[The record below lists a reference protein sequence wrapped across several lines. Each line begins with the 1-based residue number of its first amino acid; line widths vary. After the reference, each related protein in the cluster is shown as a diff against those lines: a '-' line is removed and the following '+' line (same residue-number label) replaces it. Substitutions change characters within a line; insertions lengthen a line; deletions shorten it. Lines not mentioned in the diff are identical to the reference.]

1 MRSVAGRRT
10 AGQIA
15 NLGLLVVAILLVAAL
30 VDYALLDPA
39 FAQGSPFGGP
49 RPGPCSVP
57 RDGILGWVF
66 AKQAEFSRQF
76 SDLIRA
82 SKADGTAA
90 WSLMGL
96 SFLYGIFHA
105 AGPGHGKAVISSY
118 LVANEET
125 WVRGV
130 VLSFLSALMQAIV
143 AVAVVGIANV
153 LLHATAATM
162 KGTVNIIEIVSY
174 LLIMWVGARLLL
186 VKGWSFVRA
195 LFRIETGPLE
205 APTVALLLAL
215 IDVSM
220 LEITTAT
227 LYATIGAERPIEQ
240 LGYFLVQVLCVSLLF
255 LKGRG
260 FLAALR
266 ELGRPIAA
274 LGAAVTPAGSAHG
287 YHAHDHDDGHDH
299 GHDHDHAHE
308 HCDHG
313 DHAHA
318 AETGH
323 DSHCDHDHGHSHHD
337 HDHDDASAWGHAH
350 GPEPEEL
357 AGPGGWRRGLSAI
370 VAVGLRPCS
379 GAILVLVFALV
390 QGMFWVGVASTF
402 VMGLG
407 TFITVAAIASM
418 AVGFRSLAQRIAG
431 ARSGYGMLAMRG
443 IEAGAAVVIIAFGA
457 LMLGGYLVNCE
468 RMVGF

>member
-1 MRSVAGRRT
+1 MKIVAGGRT
-10 AGQIA
+10 TDQIA
-15 NLGLLVVAILLVAAL
+15 GVVLLIVAILLLATLA
-30 VDYALLDPA
+30 DAA

-49 RPGPCSVP
+49 RPGACAVP
-57 RDGILGWVF
+57 HDGILGWVF
-66 AKQAEFSRQF
+66 AKQAEFSLQF
-76 SDLIRA
+76 SGLIRA
-82 SKADGTAA
+82 SKADGSAA
-90 WSLMGL
+90 WTLAGL
-96 SFLYGIFHA
+96 SFVYGIFHA

-125 WVRGV
+125 WMRGV

-143 AVAVVGIANV
+143 AVVVVGIAAV

-162 KGTVNIIEIVSY
+162 NGAVNIIEIVSY

-195 LFRIETGPLE
+195 LFGIETGPLE
-205 APTVALLLAL
+205 APTMALLLAL

-220 LEITTAT
+220 LEIATAT
-227 LYATIGAERPIEQ
+227 LYVKLGAERPVEQ
-240 LGYFLVQVLCVSLLF
+240 LGYLLVQVLCVSLLF

-266 ELGRPIAA
+266 ELSRPMAA
-274 LGAAVTPAGSAHG
+274 VGAAVTPAGSAHDH
-287 YHAHDHDDGHDH
+287 HAHDHDH
-299 GHDHDHAHE
+299 GHEHDHAHE

-318 AETGH
+318 VELGH
-323 DSHCDHDHGHSHHD
+323 GSHCDHDHGHSHHD
-337 HDHDDASAWGHAH
+337 HDHDHDEASAWGHAH

-357 AGPGGWRRGLSAI
+357 AGPGGWRRGLTAI

-390 QGMFWVGVASTF
+390 QGMFWVGVVSTF
-402 VMGLG
+402 LMGLG

-418 AVGFRSLAQRIAG
+418 AVGFRSWAQRIAG
-431 ARSGYGMLAMRG
+431 ARSGYGMLVMRG
-443 IEAGAAVVIIAFGA
+443 VEAGAAVVIIAFGA

-468 RMVGF
+468 RMPGF

>member
-1 MRSVAGRRT
+1 MRIVPVSGGRT
-10 AGQIA
+10 TDQIA
-15 NLGLLVVAILLVAAL
+15 KLGLLVVAMLLVAAL
-30 VDYALLDPA
+30 LDGAL
-39 FAQGSPFGGP
+39 AQGSPFGGP
-49 RPGPCSVP
+49 RPGTSPVP
-57 RDGILGWVF
+57 VGGIVGWLF
-66 AKQAEFSRQF
+66 AKQAEFYRQF
-76 SDLIRA
+76 SGLIRA

-125 WVRGV
+125 WMRGV
-130 VLSFLSALMQAIV
+130 VLSFLSAGMQAMV
-143 AVAVVGIANV
+143 AVVVVGIAAV

-162 KGTVNIIEIVSY
+162 NGAVNMIEIVSY

-186 VKGWSFVRA
+186 VKGWSFIRA
-195 LFRIETGPLE
+195 LFGIETGPLE

-266 ELGRPIAA
+266 ERGRPIAA
-274 LGAAVTPAGSAHG
+274 VGAAVTPAGSAHG
-287 YHAHDHDDGHDH
+287 SHAHDHDRGHDH

-318 AETGH
+318 AEPGH

-357 AGPGGWRRGLSAI
+357 AGPGGWRRGLTAI

-379 GAILVLVFALV
+379 GAILVLVFAFA
-390 QGMFWVGVASTF
+390 QGLFWVGVASTF

-418 AVGFRSLAQRIAG
+418 AVGARSWAQRIAG

-457 LMLGGYLVNCE
+457 LMLGGYIVNE